1 VLRHLRAGVRSTA
14 RNVEKGVKVAVLGAC
29 VLVAWTGLVRVVGG
43 AGAFARHGVTY
54 PQVALVYLIGGAA
67 AGAIAGLMAPLARW
81 RLGGVLVGVVAALPS
96 GALMAYA
103 KSGLLP
109 WRDPGAD
116 TSMVAVSLIG
126 AVVGWGFP
134 GAVREIDARMARGR
148 AARAEPGA
156 DHDVGGLR

>member
-29 VLVAWTGLVRVVGG
+29 VLVAWTGLVRVVG
-43 AGAFARHGVTY
+43 
-54 PQVALVYLIGGAA
+54 
-67 AGAIAGLMAPLARW
+67 GAIAGLMAPLARW

-134 GAVREIDARMARGR
+134 GAVREIDARMARER